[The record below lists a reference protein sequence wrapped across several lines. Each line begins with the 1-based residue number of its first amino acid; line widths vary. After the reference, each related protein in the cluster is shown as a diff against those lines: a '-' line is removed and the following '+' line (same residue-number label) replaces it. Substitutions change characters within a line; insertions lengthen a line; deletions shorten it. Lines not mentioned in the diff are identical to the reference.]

1 MHKQVL
7 SIGVLLIIAVS
18 CKMPE
23 KAYNANLSSV
33 ANDYVKLALSIGQ
46 YDEDFVDAYYGPNDW
61 LPKKKAKESL
71 PYEEFKWSTSNLLS
85 KLAEID
91 DAEFGQM
98 EMLRYAFLNNQ
109 IHAMQ
114 TKLAMMAG
122 KTLPFD
128 VESMALYDAV
138 SPTYPISHYDSLLNR
153 LEQYLPGEG
162 TVADRYL
169 SFSKQ
174 FIIPKEKLDTVFKTA
189 IYEARKR
196 VKAKMT
202 LPDNENFVVE
212 YVSDK
217 PWSAY
222 NWYKGNGLS
231 LIQVNTDLPIYIE
244 RAIDLACHEGYPG
257 HHVYNAM
264 LEEHL
269 VKQRKWNE
277 FQIYPLFSPQSFIAE
292 GTANYGVEMVFPI
305 AERIAYEREVLFP
318 LAGLNEE
325 LVDQYYQ
332 IQELR
337 SQLSFAEIETA
348 RQYLNRAI
356 SWEEAATQLGE
367 YLQFSPQRAQ
377 QRLNFYDKY
386 RSYVIN
392 YSLGEEVVASYI
404 EEAATNDEER
414 WALFIDLLSTPR
426 TASGL

>member
-1 MHKQVL
+1 MRKLFLFFGLV
-7 SIGVLLIIAVS
+7 VIIAVS
-18 CKMPE
+18 CKSPE
-23 KAYNANLSSV
+23 KTYHANLSNV
-33 ANDYVKLALSIGQ
+33 ADEYVKLALTIGQ
-46 YDEDFVDAYYGPNDW
+46 YDEDFVDAYYGPSDW
-61 LPKKKAKESL
+61 LPKKKAKDTL
-71 PYEEFKWSTSNLLS
+71 PYEEFKWHVSSLLS
-85 KLAEID
+85 QLAEID
-91 DAEFGQM
+91 DAEFEQM
-98 EMLRYAFLNNQ
+98 EMLRYTFLYNQ
-109 IHAMQ
+109 LKAIK

-138 SPTYPISHYDSLLNR
+138 SPTYPAAHYDSLLNR
-153 LEQYLPGEG
+153 LEQHLPGEG
-162 TVADRYL
+162 TIADRYL

-212 YVSDK
+212 YVTDK

-222 NWYKGNGLS
+222 NWYKGNGSS

-269 VKQRKWNE
+269 VKQRQWNE

-292 GTANYGVEMVFPI
+292 GTGNYGVEMVFPM

-325 LVDQYYQ
+325 LIVQYYQ

-356 SWEEAATQLGE
+356 SREEAASQLSK

-377 QRLNFYDKY
+377 QRLSFYDKY

-404 EEAATNDEER
+404 EEAATNEEER
-414 WALFIDLLSTPR
+414 WTLFIDLLSTPR